1 MLDPH
6 LNLNGDLNKC
16 RSIPVGCAQWT
27 LTVDA
32 KQVAHKNYKLSMSFG
47 KSRHYK
53 IKEIAVRH
61 IIETGVEAGLSRQ
74 SIAEIF
80 DQLCKDKDKAIE
92 HTLQGLP
99 KDFPQ
104 NLLDSNFTTL
114 EKNISL
120 LNNAR

>member
-1 MLDPH
+1 MTPLYDV
-6 LNLNGDLNKC
+6 L
-16 RSIPVGCAQWT
+16 T
-27 LTVDA
+27 LQPSVDA

-61 IIETGVEAGLSRQ
+61 IIETGVEAGLSRE

-92 HTLQGLP
+92 HTLKGQV
-99 KDFPQ
+99 KAIE
-104 NLLDSNFTTL
+104 NSITT
-114 EKNISL
+114 EKNTPPEMIVRGSIIYSL
-120 LNNAR
+120 